1 MFSIDDSTGVIKT
14 GDNLKEGGYNVSL
27 TAQVSDKGNN
37 INYILFY
44 KASPLFV
51 QVNG

>member
-37 INYILFY
+37 INY